1 MQRGIKVKRA
11 ELTDI
16 KTICPFR
23 LTDGEGIFLAVTSH
37 SLLRWPNRKQCSR
50 PVLTRPW
57 QEIRRF
63 AHSILSE
70 TRWRQPLI
78 QLQIVW
84 RDTTVWIMES
94 IRGTDASEFIDQLRQ
109 AVYGSRSPREFQP
122 WVPQL
127 SRLSQLAQQGW
138 LSSVEWQQAKKRLLA
153 AESDLAGDLCS
164 LHSLWKAG
172 ILSES
177 EYRLKK
183 WSLLAR
189 S

>member
-1 MQRGIKVKRA
+1 MKRV

-16 KTICPFR
+16 KTVCPFR
-23 LTDGEGIFLAVTSH
+23 LANGEGIFLAVTSR

-50 PVLTRPW
+50 QVLTRPW

-63 AHSILSE
+63 GHSMLGE
-70 TRWRQPLI
+70 ARWQHPLI

-84 RDTTVWIMES
+84 RDTTVWMMES
-94 IRGTDASEFIDQLRQ
+94 IKGVDASDFINQLRQ
-109 AVYGSRSPREFQP
+109 AIHGSRDARDLQP
-122 WVPQL
+122 WVPHL

-138 LSSVEWQQAKKRLLA
+138 LSTAEWQQAKKRLLA
-153 AESDLAGDLCS
+153 GECDMARDLCS

-177 EYRLKK
+177 EYQLKK
-183 WSLLAR
+183 WSLLSR